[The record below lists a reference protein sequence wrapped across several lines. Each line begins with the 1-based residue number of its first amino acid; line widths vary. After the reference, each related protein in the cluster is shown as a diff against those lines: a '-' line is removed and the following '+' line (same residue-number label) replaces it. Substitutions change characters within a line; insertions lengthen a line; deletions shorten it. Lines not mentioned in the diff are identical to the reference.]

1 MYVRGSNMFIV
12 STGIFV
18 NILFSTMVTS
28 RKCDQLSE
36 NPSVV
41 TAHDEISR
49 IQASQEAP
57 HLELATPRIEEES
70 YIW

>member
-1 MYVRGSNMFIV
+1 MFIV

-41 TAHDEISR
+41 TLLMTKFPAYR
-49 IQASQEAP
+49 P
-57 HLELATPRIEEES
+57 HKRRL
-70 YIW
+70 IWS